1 MTSTDRRE
9 MQALLDRPLDELME
23 ELDLYAP
30 TRKGLG
36 SAWDSI
42 ADPVRQRLC
51 VEWRWCEL
59 RQDARWDD
67 KVTLLLAVAGAL
79 SQPLLKLPFPAD
91 LTLIAVIA
99 VKMGLDRLCSCNQ
112 PGKQVDK

>member
-1 MTSTDRRE
+1 MTTADRRT
-9 MQALLDRPLDELME
+9 MQALLDRPLDELLE

-36 SAWDSI
+36 STWKDIEA
-42 ADPVRQRLC
+42 AVRQRLC

-67 KVTLLLAVAGAL
+67 KVTLALAVASAL
-79 SQPLLKLPFPAD
+79 SQPVLQLPFPAD
-91 LTLIAVIA
+91 LTLIAVIG
-99 VKMGLDRLCSCNQ
+99 VKMGLDWLCGCR
-112 PGKQVDK
+112 